1 MSCLTSLEFL
11 ENVTFENILTVI
23 YVILID
29 NFRITNQGSQARLVI
44 DLLVMLLLGL
54 EHPKA
59 VMIGFI
65 AIRIFL

>member
-11 ENVTFENILTVI
+11 EIVTFENILTVI

>member
-23 YVILID
+23 YAILID